1 VQAPVSSSRQSGTR
15 PNLSRA
21 SQRSSS
27 TGRACTP
34 RGACMGFGPLCA
46 GCLPRSHTLWTLAG
60 YWLRRLNPTMTQTF
74 LFRKVLHRCYCLHAL
89 SRWIS
94 GVCPPLHYLFTDLQ
108 APILLRR
115 VFFVVPTRPSP
126 IKATN
131 DCTVTSAACLE
142 IVG

>member
-1 VQAPVSSSRQSGTR
+1 MHCQGGYPEYVR
-15 PNLSRA
+15 
-21 SQRSSS
+21 RS
-27 TGRACTP
+27 
-34 RGACMGFGPLCA
+34 
-46 GCLPRSHTLWTLAG
+46 
-60 YWLRRLNPTMTQTF
+60 
-74 LFRKVLHRCYCLHAL
+74 
-89 SRWIS
+89 
-94 GVCPPLHYLFTDLQ
+94 HYLFTDLQ